1 MKARFVDTEPS
12 GGDDGNIAMQYGS
25 PKDGQKIPVISSQA
39 VTDQFHTKIAYT
51 YDASTKCYRVT
62 VTAVNQSDAGGKRAG
77 AAAAEHTV
85 YFRCLNGSDSSGSS
99 ENG

>member
-1 MKARFVDTEPS
+1 
-12 GGDDGNIAMQYGS
+12 MQYGS
-25 PKDGQKIPVISSQA
+25 SKDGQKIPVISSQA
-39 VTDQFHTKIAYT
+39 VTDQFHTKIAYI

-62 VTAVNQSDAGGKRAG
+62 VTAVNQSDAGGKKAG